1 MAKGDD
7 PDMPQKDVE
16 RYKRK
21 QVSSLYSEDLE
32 FRNRNLELALISKK
46 VLKKEQSEVGEKEQQ
61 KKMAYAVKLSSEF
74 LANIIVGAVL
84 GFGFDKLVG
93 SLPWGLVFFLF
104 LGFVAGILNILRSMK
119 YIAPSQLGRHSAL
132 QQNKE
137 DNKEV

>member
-1 MAKGDD
+1 MAKGDE

-16 RYKRK
+16 RRKHKR
-21 QVSSLYSEDLE
+21 VSSLYSEDLE
-32 FRNRNLELALISKK
+32 CRSRNLELALISKK
-46 VLKKEQSEVGEKEQQ
+46 ILTKEQSKVGGQEQQ

-104 LGFVAGILNILRSMK
+104 LGFVAGILSVLRSVK
-119 YIAPSQLGRHSAL
+119 YIAPSRLEQRRTL
-132 QQNKE
+132 QQSKE

>member
-1 MAKGDD
+1 MAKGDE

-16 RYKRK
+16 RHKYER
-21 QVSSLYSEDLE
+21 VSSLYSEDLE
-32 FRNRNLELALISKK
+32 CRSRNLELALINKRI
-46 VLKKEQSEVGEKEQQ
+46 LKKEKSKVEGREQQ
-61 KKMAYAVKLSSEF
+61 KKIAYAVKLSSEF

-104 LGFVAGILNILRSMK
+104 LGFVAGILSVLRSVK
-119 YIAPSQLGRHSAL
+119 YIAPSRLEQRRTL
-132 QQNKE
+132 QQSKE